1 MKKIITEKISKD
13 EIVKKVR
20 EVREK
25 EGRLVAINGY
35 VNKEKSNIIVYTLEY
50 DEFRKHY
57 HIEGENILPTITNIY
72 IGAQW
77 FEEEI
82 QEVMPVKFEG
92 LVFSGR
98 LFLPD
103 EFKEGQGQI
112 LIMPLNEL
120 KKLKNNNWYKYGMK
134 IALGIGDYFDES
146 VLEEFTEN
154 KSL

>member
-1 MKKIITEKISKD
+1 MYNKRINNCKKYTQKENNVWGCDMKKIITEKISKD

-72 IGAQW
+72 KGAQW

-120 KKLKNNNWYKYGMK
+120 KKLKNNQK
-134 IALGIGDYFDES
+134 
-146 VLEEFTEN
+146 EE
-154 KSL
+154 

>member
-92 LVFSGR
+92 LVSSGR

-120 KKLKNNNWYKYGMK
+120 KKLKNNQK
-134 IALGIGDYFDES
+134 
-146 VLEEFTEN
+146 EE
-154 KSL
+154 

>member
-1 MKKIITEKISKD
+1 MKEIITEIISKS
-13 EIVKKVR
+13 EIVKKIKNIKI
-20 EVREK
+20 K

-35 VNKEKSNIIVYTLEY
+35 INKEKINIIVYTLEY
-50 DEFRKHY
+50 HEIRKHY
-57 HIEGENILPTITNIY
+57 RIENEDVLPTITGIY
-72 IGAQW
+72 KAAQW

-92 LVFSGR
+92 LKFSGR

-120 KKLKNNNWYKYGMK
+120 KKLKNNQK
-134 IALGIGDYFDES
+134 
-146 VLEEFTEN
+146 EE
-154 KSL
+154 

>member
-112 LIMPLNEL
+112 LIIPLNEL
-120 KKLKNNNWYKYGMK
+120 KKIKKQSKGGVNNE
-134 IALGIGDYFDES
+134 LC
-146 VLEEFTEN
+146 FTIRTL
-154 KSL
+154 SSCFRGTCSC

>member
-72 IGAQW
+72 KGAQW

-82 QEVMPVKFEG
+82 REVMPVKFEG

-120 KKLKNNNWYKYGMK
+120 KKLKNNQK
-134 IALGIGDYFDES
+134 
-146 VLEEFTEN
+146 EE
-154 KSL
+154 